1 MNRSLRSLAL
11 FLALLGA
18 PAPALAQPVKDNV
31 HAAQK
36 LFEEG
41 LALMKAGKYAEACP
55 RFQESQKLDPGMGTK
70 FRLAECYEAAGWVG
84 SAWQMFGDVAEDAK
98 KAGRADREAQARQR
112 VTAIQARVPWMT
124 LVIPAAVAGLPGLEV
139 KRDGELVAPGSYNRK
154 VAIDPGAH
162 TVTVAASGKKP
173 WQETVRVLEGG
184 TVELS
189 VPALEDDGAQA
200 SPPSTAPPDV
210 TTPPAATTAPTTA
223 SPATSPGPGPS
234 SPAPTGSPPDS
245 GTSLGRGQRIAAV
258 VTGVVGLGG
267 IAMGAAFGAMARS
280 RWDEALSGCAGG
292 DPTRCNAT
300 AIDDGKS
307 ASKMATVSTVG
318 FVAGGAVVAGAVILF
333 LTAPT
338 STPKAAAWQIV
349 PAAGPGTVSGVFQG
363 KF

>member
-18 PAPALAQPVKDNV
+18 PAPALAQPAKDSV
-31 HAAQK
+31 QAAQK

-98 KAGRADREAQARQR
+98 KAGRGDREAQARQR

-124 LVIPAAVAGLPGLEV
+124 LVIPPAVAGLPGLEV
-139 KRDGELVAPGSYNRK
+139 KRDGELVAPGSFNRRA
-154 VAIDPGAH
+154 AIDPGAH

-173 WQETVRVLEGG
+173 WQQTVRVLEGG

-189 VPALEDDGAQA
+189 VPALEDDGGETPA
-200 SPPSTAPPDV
+200 PSSAPATG
-210 TTPPAATTAPTTA
+210 TTPPTA
-223 SPATSPGPGPS
+223 SGALTNAPSATSLESRPNSLDPS
-234 SPAPTGSPPDS
+234 AFPPDT
-245 GTSLGRGQRIAAV
+245 GTSPGRGQRIAAV

-267 IAMGAAFGAMARS
+267 IAMGVGLGLKAKS
-280 RWDEALSGCAGG
+280 SWDQALEGCAGG
-292 DPTRCNAT
+292 DRTRCNDAS
-300 AIDDGKS
+300 IRDGKS
-307 ASKMATVSTVG
+307 ASTMATVSTVG
-318 FVAGGAVVAGAVILF
+318 FVAGGAVIAGAVILY

-338 STPKAAAWQIV
+338 SETRAAAWQIV

-363 KF
+363 RF